1 MRRMPQSFQP
11 DNIGK
16 RNMIRNDFARSVK
29 LANKRDVQKDYSLED
44 RKAQADKRDVN
55 RDRLGL
61 PLVKEI
67 ISHKDVIAA
76 PIGMKSAE
84 SKTFSQTK
92 TDPKST
98 EYRYDDKG
106 NLVKRFTDGYG
117 NDPWQL
123 MGKAAIEAIPQE
135 PYVFKPSGK
144 PAKAWRKG
152 NERPI
157 VTDKLGR
164 KASYK
169 A

>member
-1 MRRMPQSFQP
+1 MPQSFQP

-16 RNMIRNDFARSVK
+16 QDMIRNDIAQIVK
-29 LANKRDVQKDYSLED
+29 LANKRDVQKNYSLEE
-44 RKAQADKRDVN
+44 RKAQAEKRSVN

-61 PLVKEI
+61 PMVKEV
-67 ISHKDVIAA
+67 ISHKDVIPA

-84 SKTFSQTK
+84 SKAFGQTK

-98 EYRYDDKG
+98 EYRYNDKG
-106 NLVKRFTDGYG
+106 ELVRRFTDGYG
-117 NDPWQL
+117 SDPWQL
-123 MGKAAIEAIPQE
+123 MGKAAIEALPQE
-135 PYVFKPSGK
+135 PYVFRPSGR

-164 KASYK
+164 VK
-169 A
+169 

>member
-1 MRRMPQSFQP
+1 
-11 DNIGK
+11 
-16 RNMIRNDFARSVK
+16 MIRNDIARIVK
-29 LANKRDVQKDYSLED
+29 LADKRERQKNYSLAE
-44 RKAQADKRDVN
+44 RKAQAEQRSVN

-61 PLVKEI
+61 PKVVET
-67 ISHKDVIAA
+67 ISRKDVIAA

-84 SKTFSQTK
+84 SKAFSQTK

-164 KASYK
+164 KV
-169 A
+169 